1 MKHLL
6 LATAA
11 LVGVMAAQDA
21 FAATQTTNMAVT
33 ATVSTVCSVST
44 TALPFNEVAL
54 SGVTAGTAT
63 VSVTCTNGGTY
74 DVGLDNGLNGG
85 GTARVLASG
94 TDLLNYDLF
103 QDTLHASRWGNTVGT
118 DTVAGVGNGAV
129 QDLTVYGQITAGQT
143 LTTGSYTD
151 TVLVT
156 VTY

>member
-1 MKHLL
+1 MKCLF
-6 LATAA
+6 LATVA
-11 LVGVMAAQDA
+11 LVGLAAAQDA
-21 FAATQTTNMAVT
+21 SAATATTSMAAS

-44 TALPFNEVAL
+44 TSLPFNEVAL
-54 SGVTAGTAT
+54 SGVTTGTAT
-63 VSVTCTNGGTY
+63 VSVTCTNGGAY

-129 QDLTVYGQITAGQT
+129 QDLTVYGQIAAGQT